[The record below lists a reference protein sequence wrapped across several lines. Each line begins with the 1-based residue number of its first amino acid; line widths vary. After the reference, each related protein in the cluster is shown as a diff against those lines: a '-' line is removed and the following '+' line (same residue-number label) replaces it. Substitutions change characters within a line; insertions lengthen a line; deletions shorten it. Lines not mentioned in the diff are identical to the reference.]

1 MLRGPARIGP
11 RAPVRA
17 LTRSGESMGTMTDTW
32 NERVKQFWVTFGD
45 TEPEAALAAMRALV
59 DERPKDDPEAL
70 YEWASIHDS
79 LGFEAEAVAL
89 YRAALD
95 GGLAGARR
103 PQAIIQLAS
112 SLRNVGEP
120 EAAVEMLRD
129 LPPDDVTGD
138 SAQAFLALELRDA
151 GHPDEALRTALTALA
166 RTLPRY
172 RRSVENYANT
182 LTD

>member
-1 MLRGPARIGP
+1 MLRGPA
-11 RAPVRA
+11 AF
-17 LTRSGESMGTMTDTW
+17 GENMETMTDAW
-32 NERVKQFWVTFGD
+32 DDRVKQFWATFGE
-45 TEPEAALAAMRALV
+45 TEPEAALTAMRALV
-59 DERPKDDPEAL
+59 DERPQDDPEAL

-95 GGLAGARR
+95 GGLAGARQ

-120 EAAVEMLRD
+120 QAAVELLRD

-138 SAQAFLALELRDA
+138 SAQAFLALALRDA

>member
-1 MLRGPARIGP
+1 
-11 RAPVRA
+11 
-17 LTRSGESMGTMTDTW
+17 MTETW
-32 NERVKQFWVTFGD
+32 DERVKQFWATFDD
-45 TEPEAALAAMRALV
+45 TEPKAALAAMRALV
-59 DERPKDDPEAL
+59 DERPEGDPDAL

-79 LGFEAEAVAL
+79 LGFEAEAVEL

-103 PQAIIQLAS
+103 PQATIQLAS

-120 EAAVEMLRD
+120 EAAVELLRD
-129 LPPDDVTGD
+129 LPPDEITGD
-138 SAQAFLALELRDA
+138 SAQAFLALALRDA
-151 GHPDEALRTALTALA
+151 GFQDEALKTALTALA

-172 RRSVENYANT
+172 RRSVENYAKA